1 MTLYRKLVL
10 EEGDP
15 EPDLTD
21 KDFWQTGVWNDI
33 DDEYV
38 SVMFV
43 EVEATDRIRW
53 CIAHKSE
60 AHTDTYP
67 AADYC
72 QAAYYSDERDDC
84 LVRNRYV
91 VRTEDTE

>member
-33 DDEYV
+33 DDGYV
-38 SVMFV
+38 SVMFI
-43 EVEATDRIRW
+43 EVKPTDRI
-53 CIAHKSE
+53 CTVHEIVVSLHEEDCES
-60 AHTDTYP
+60 
-67 AADYC
+67 ADGAPC
-72 QAAYYSDERDDC
+72 TVAD
-84 LVRNRYV
+84 LVRTDV
-91 VRTEDTE
+91 V